1 MFAWVAGCRHISV
14 CIAGAMTTGAS
25 LASTVLPS
33 RSSARPV
40 ASFAIVFAVAG
51 AITMRS
57 AACPMADVAH
67 LGDAL
72 VEVGVHRVAGDRL
85 ERRATDEA
93 QRALGRHDVHVVPGE
108 HERADDADGL
118 VRRDAAGDADD
129 DVERR
134 HPRGAIRRSGGA
146 GACPR

>member
-51 AITMRS
+51 AMTIRS
-57 AACPMADVAH
+57 AA
-67 LGDAL
+67 
-72 VEVGVHRVAGDRL
+72 
-85 ERRATDEA
+85 
-93 QRALGRHDVHVVPGE
+93 
-108 HERADDADGL
+108 
-118 VRRDAAGDADD
+118 
-129 DVERR
+129 
-134 HPRGAIRRSGGA
+134 
-146 GACPR
+146 